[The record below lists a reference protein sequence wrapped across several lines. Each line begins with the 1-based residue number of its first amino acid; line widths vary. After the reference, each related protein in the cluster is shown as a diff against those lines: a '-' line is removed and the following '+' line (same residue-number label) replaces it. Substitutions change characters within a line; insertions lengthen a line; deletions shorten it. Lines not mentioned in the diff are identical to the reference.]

1 MSGLNW
7 LGAVALCCV
16 TGVAGAEEAPAASA
30 EEAMKLAAQNNC
42 MACHAL
48 DKKIVGPA
56 FRDVAEKYR
65 GRADAEAVL
74 IDKVARGG
82 KGVWGKMPMPA
93 MSPNVKDEDIAA
105 IVRHIL
111 SLKG

>member
-1 MSGLNW
+1 MKW
-7 LGAVALCCV
+7 LGVIGLCCV
-16 TGVAGAEEAPAASA
+16 AGMAVAEEVPAASA

-48 DKKIVGPA
+48 DKKIVGPG
-56 FRDVAEKYR
+56 FREVAEKYR

-74 IDKVARGG
+74 IDKVDKGG

-93 MSPNVKDEDIAA
+93 MAPSVKDEDIAA